1 MKNLLI
7 NRPTVSLIAPPLKRF
22 LTLFCLTAKDLYND
36 GARGGDGSDCLTLL
50 DLCTCLIG
58 SVGCDCE
65 GSLIA
70 IIYIRN
76 VCKSVYTI
84 IMNLS
89 SKIYQ
94 FFFCLS

>member
-7 NRPTVSLIAPPLKRF
+7 NWPIVFFIAPPLKIF
-22 LTLFCLTAKDLYND
+22 LILFCLIVEDLCND
-36 GARGGDGSDCLTLL
+36 GARGGDGSNCLTLC
-50 DLCTCLIG
+50 DLCMRLTG
-58 SVGCDCE
+58 SVECDYE
-65 GSLIA
+65 DSPIA

-89 SKIYQ
+89 
-94 FFFCLS
+94 